1 MLGTDVVNAMRR
13 MKIDAVI
20 IGSSGNDMEQDFC
33 DAGAN
38 WVWRKP
44 IPSNE
49 TIIQCLRGALP
60 QVDDLAT
67 ADVLQSDDLLTP
79 LHADI
84 DSEKEV
90 IESVL

>member
-1 MLGTDVVNAMRR
+1 MLGTDVVRAMRR

-20 IGSSGNDMEQDFC
+20 IGCSGNELGQDFC
-33 DAGAN
+33 DAGAD
-38 WVWRKP
+38 WMWQKP

-60 QVDDLAT
+60 QLDGLGT
-67 ADVLQSDDLLTP
+67 ADVLQSDDLSTP
-79 LHADI
+79 LNADV
-84 DSEKEV
+84 DSEEDI